1 MALCKMKLNFCVVN
15 AAVDILGLSQLIKV
29 RLERV
34 DDELIE
40 EFEGFFVLYA
50 WFGVVELKFLHFF
63 DEFWVFVVE
72 LPDELSSEEK
82 KLVNIDVASS
92 FEFPEFELDRNEP
105 RSMEVEF
112 LIELAT
118 GKNDLF
124 F

>member
-1 MALCKMKLNFCVVN
+1 MKLNFCVVN
-15 AAVDILGLSQLIKV
+15 AAVYILGLSQLIKV

-34 DDELIE
+34 NDELIE
-40 EFEGFFVLYA
+40 EFEGFFVLDA

-72 LPDELSSEEK
+72 ISDELPSEEK

-92 FEFPEFELDRNEP
+92 LEFPEFELDRNEP
-105 RSMEVEF
+105 GGMEVEF
-112 LIELAT
+112 WVELVT